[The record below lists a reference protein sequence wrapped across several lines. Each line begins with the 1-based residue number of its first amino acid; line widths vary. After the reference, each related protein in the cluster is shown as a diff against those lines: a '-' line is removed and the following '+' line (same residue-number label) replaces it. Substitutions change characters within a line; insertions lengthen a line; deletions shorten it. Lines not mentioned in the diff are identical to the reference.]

1 MEHLSIILTAVA
13 AVFAVIGVGGAAHWG
28 GWLTRE
34 GEASLLK
41 LLVWVF
47 VPALLVKV
55 VLGNP
60 AVEDAATLVAAP
72 LTGILDVAVGLT
84 VAGAAAWWAG
94 PWLGLRTSAQRRTF
108 ALGVGMF
115 NYGFIPYPIT
125 FAMYG
130 ETSATAGA
138 LVLHNV
144 GVETAMWTLGL
155 VTLTGSVGW
164 EALRRAVNP
173 PSVAAGVAILV
184 SVLGLG
190 AYVPGAVTG
199 LVTLLGGA
207 AIPVGLILTG
217 AGIASHIQE
226 EGVGQG
232 GWRVAGAACVLRLGV
247 LPVLFLCGAWLM
259 SERLIEVRRVLAME
273 AAMPA
278 AMFPIV
284 LARHYGGDPATAVR
298 IVLATSVV
306 GLVTIPVWLV
316 YGLGWVG

>member
-1 MEHLSIILTAVA
+1 MFS
-13 AVFAVIGVGGAAHWG
+13 VIGIGGAAHWG

-34 GEASLLK
+34 AEASLLK

-47 VPALLVKV
+47 VPALLVRV
-55 VLGNP
+55 VLNNP

-72 LTGILDVAVGLT
+72 LAGVLDVAAGLL
-84 VAGAAAWWAG
+84 VAGLVATWAG
-94 PWLGLRTSAQRRTF
+94 PWLGLVTSAQRRTF

-125 FAMYG
+125 FALYG
-130 ETSATAGA
+130 ERSATAGA

-164 EALRRAVNP
+164 EAARRAINP
-173 PSVAAGVAILV
+173 PSVAAGAAILV

-190 AYVPGAVTG
+190 AYVPTAATQ
-199 LVTLLGGA
+199 LVMLLGGA
-207 AIPVGLILTG
+207 AIPLALVLTG
-217 AGIASHIQE
+217 AGIASHLKE
-226 EGVGQG
+226 EGLGGRG
-232 GWRVAGAACVLRLGV
+232 GWKVAGAACVLRLGV
-247 LPVLFLCGAWLM
+247 LPMVFLTAAWLL
-259 SERLIEVRRVLAME
+259 SERLVEVKRVLAME

-298 IVLATSVV
+298 VVLATSVV
-306 GLVTIPVWLV
+306 GLVTIPAWLV